1 MQTVSPDFDAARQFL
16 AALGKPKG
24 SIRLRGFYAKG
35 DPRKDD
41 DKGAKGDP
49 TKALVESWVADRR
62 GVYVVVNN
70 GGDKDA
76 DITECIALFLEW
88 DDKPKDWQLTA
99 WQDLGLPEPTIQV
112 DTGGKSI
119 HSYWVLAEPIA
130 TDSWRQLQTRLLDYA
145 DADRTLKNP
154 SRVMRL
160 PGTPHPQTGQLAQVI
175 HLGDTRVT
183 AAAFDSL
190 LPQPEQVKKQAAAR
204 KFIDYETQGLDEIH
218 RALQAI
224 PPRVPGS
231 NTYPIYRNILW
242 GLIKAVEEAGGSAD
256 TAISMM
262 SGHSPQWRGLE
273 QVAHSGG
280 GDITAGTFW
289 YWAKEHGYQAPRRI
303 RQGPPELRNLPP
315 NLPPTSGR
323 QPEPGPV
330 EIPDEEPDLCSFDA
344 DPGPADSL
352 PFRPL
357 GFDHGIYYYLPKAAC
372 QVVPLTAAQ
381 HNKSHF
387 LQLAPLEW
395 WVGGFGDNKGR
406 VDWDSAQNAIMG
418 ACVAQGVYDPSRL
431 RGRGAWADADRVIL
445 HLGNR
450 LVINGRSH
458 PITRLPSNF
467 QSLYCYENAKAIDGP
482 GRDTLSDQVALD
494 VRCIAERFRWEA
506 PASANLLLGWIVLAP
521 VCGAL
526 KWRPH
531 IWITGGAGTG
541 KTTILGSFMKPLLGG
556 MFEGATGGTTEAG
569 LRGQL
574 RSDAIPVVFDELEQN
589 ELKDKLQVQNILAL
603 ARIASSEG
611 GKIYKG
617 TTNGGSNAFEI
628 RSMFCV
634 SSINVALIQRADLDR
649 FCVLA
654 LRKDHMDKSDW
665 AEFEQQIIKTCTEE
679 NGRRLVART
688 IHQIP
693 TVRRNARTLAAALS
707 RRFGQ
712 RFGDQY
718 GTLLAGAWTL
728 EAGGGGELDLR
739 TATQWTDSM
748 DWESREVDNT
758 DADEMKCLNHILQA
772 MVPVD
777 GGRRVT
783 LLELV
788 QLASRGVLFTSSGS
802 TDEVATILGRYG
814 LKVTAGDLAVSN
826 NSTALQALL
835 RDTPWAGN
843 AYRQALRRVPGAS
856 VSGTTLR
863 FPASGVARA
872 TLVPLETVE
881 TRETG

>member
-1 MQTVSPDFDAARQFL
+1 MPVDFDAARQFL

-24 SIRLRGFYAKG
+24 SIRLRGFYGKT
-35 DPRKDD
+35 DPRKAE
-41 DKGAKGDP
+41 DKGAKGEP
-49 TKALVESWVADRR
+49 TKALVDQWVADRR
-62 GVYVVVNN
+62 GVYVVINN

-76 DITECIALFLEW
+76 DITECIAFFCEW
-88 DDKPKDWQLTA
+88 DDRPKDWQLTA
-99 WQDLGLPEPTIQV
+99 WQELGLPEPTIQV

-119 HSYWVLAEPIA
+119 HSYWVLSGPIPA
-130 TDSWRQLQTRLLDYA
+130 VRWRTTMARLLEYA
-145 DADRTLKNP
+145 DADRSLKNP

-160 PGTPHPQTGQLAQVI
+160 PGTPHPETGEIAKIVTQSGHTYDPGLIERFLPAPI
-175 HLGDTRVT
+175 LGATH
-183 AAAFDSL
+183 
-190 LPQPEQVKKQAAAR
+190 QAAR
-204 KFIDYETQGLDEIH
+204 NFTDYEVQGLDEIQ
-218 RALQAI
+218 RALQTI
-224 PPRVPGS
+224 PPRVPGG
-231 NTYPIYRNILW
+231 NTYPMYRNVLW
-242 GLIKAVEEAGGSAD
+242 GLIAACEEAGSNAD
-256 TAISMM
+256 TAISLMA
-262 SGHSPQWRGLE
+262 SHSPLWGGID
-273 QVAHSGG
+273 QVARSGG
-280 GDITAGTFW
+280 ADVKAGTFW
-289 YWAKEHGYQAPRRI
+289 YWAKEHGYQAPRKI

-315 NLPPTSGR
+315 NLPPAGGR
-323 QPEPGPV
+323 QSEPGPAEDPV
-330 EIPDEEPDLCSFDA
+330 VEPDLEDDTP

-357 GFDHGIYYYLPKAAC
+357 GFDHGTYYYLPKAAC
-372 QVVPLTAAQ
+372 QVTALTAAQ

-387 LQLAPLEW
+387 LQLASLEW
-395 WVGGFGDNKGR
+395 WVGGFGDEKGR
-406 VDWDSAQNAIMG
+406 IDWDSAQNAIMG
-418 ACVAQGVYDPSRL
+418 ACIAQGVYDPSRL
-431 RGRGAWADADRVIL
+431 RGRGTWADSDRVIL

-450 LVINGRSH
+450 LVIDGRSH
-458 PITRLPSNF
+458 PITKLPRTF
-467 QSLYCYENAKAIDGP
+467 RSLYCYENAKAIDGP
-482 GRDTLSDQVALD
+482 GSDTLSDEAALD
-494 VRCIAERFRWEA
+494 VRTIAERFRWEA

-589 ELKDKLQVQNILAL
+589 ELKDKMQVQNILSL

-617 TTNGGSNAFEI
+617 TTNGGSNTFEI

-665 AEFEQQIIKTCTEE
+665 AEFEQQILKTCTEE

-688 IHQIP
+688 IQQIP
-693 TVRRNARTLAAALS
+693 TIRTNARTLAAALS
-707 RRFGQ
+707 RKFGQ

-728 EAGGGGELDLR
+728 EPGGGGQLDLQQ
-739 TATQWTDSM
+739 ATQWIDSM
-748 DWESREVDNT
+748 DWESREVDSG

-788 QLASRGVLFTSSGS
+788 QLASRGVLFTSSTS

-814 LKVTAGDLAVSN
+814 LRVISGDLAVSN
-826 NSTALQALL
+826 NNTALQALL

-843 AYRQALRRVPGAS
+843 AYRQALRRVPGATA
-856 VSGTTLR
+856 SGTTLR

-881 TRETG
+881 TREGG

>member
-1 MQTVSPDFDAARQFL
+1 MSVDFDAARQFL

-24 SIRLRGFYAKG
+24 AIRLRGFYAKT
-35 DPRKDD
+35 DPRKAE
-41 DKGAKGDP
+41 DKGAKGEP
-49 TKALVESWVADRR
+49 TKQLVESWVADRR

-76 DITECIALFLEW
+76 DITDCIAFFCEW
-88 DDKPKDWQLTA
+88 DDRPKDWQLTA
-99 WQDLGLPEPTIQV
+99 WQELGLPEPTIQV

-119 HSYWVLAEPIA
+119 HSYWVLSAPIP
-130 TDSWRQLQTRLLDYA
+130 TVRWRTTMQRLLEYA
-145 DADRTLKNP
+145 DADRSLKNP

-160 PGTPHPQTGQLAQVI
+160 PGTPHPESGEIAKIVTHSGRAYDA
-175 HLGDTRVT
+175 GDIERV
-183 AAAFDSL
+183 
-190 LPQPEQVKKQAAAR
+190 LPEPIREAKHQAAR
-204 KFIDYETQGLDEIH
+204 TFTDYEAQGLDEIQK
-218 RALQAI
+218 ALSSI
-224 PPRVPGS
+224 PPRVPGG

-242 GLIKAVEEAGGSAD
+242 GLIAACEEAGSSAD

-262 SGHSPQWRGLE
+262 EGHSPQWKGID
-273 QVAHSGG
+273 QVARSGG
-280 GDITAGTFW
+280 ADVTAGTFW
-289 YWAKEHGYQAPRRI
+289 YWAKEHGYRAPRRI
-303 RQGPPELRNLPP
+303 LPGPPELRSLPP
-315 NLPPTSGR
+315 FLPPA
-323 QPEPGPV
+323 PVAEPAHETA
-330 EIPDEEPDLCSFDA
+330 EISVEEPDFEGDA
-344 DPGPADSL
+344 PGSSL

-357 GFDHGIYYYLPKAAC
+357 GFDHGVYYYLPAAAC
-372 QVVPLTAAQ
+372 QVLSLTAAQ

-387 LQLAPLEW
+387 LQLANLEW
-395 WVGGFGDNKGR
+395 WANSFGDERGR
-406 VDWDSAQNAIMG
+406 IDWDSAQNAIMS
-418 ACVAQGVYDPSRL
+418 ACIAQGVYDPSRL
-431 RGRGAWADADRVIL
+431 RGRGTWADADRVIL

-450 LVINGRSH
+450 LVIDGRSS
-458 PITRLPSNF
+458 PITKLPRSF
-467 QSLYCYENAKAIDGP
+467 KSYYFYENAKAIDGP
-482 GRDTLSDQVALD
+482 GSDALSDQLALE

-589 ELKDKLQVQNILAL
+589 ELKDKMQVQNILAL

-617 TTNGGSNAFEI
+617 TTSGGSNIFEI

-665 AEFEQQIIKTCTEE
+665 AEFEQQILKTCTEE

-688 IHQIP
+688 IQQIP
-693 TVRRNARTLAAALS
+693 TIRTNARTLAAALS
-707 RRFGQ
+707 RKFGQ

-728 EAGGGGELDLR
+728 EPCGGGELDLQ
-739 TATQWTDSM
+739 TATEWIDSM
-748 DWESREVDNT
+748 DWESREVDSG
-758 DADEMKCLNHILQA
+758 DADEMKCLNHILQSL
-772 MVPVD
+772 VPVE
-777 GGRRVT
+777 GGRRMT

-788 QLASRGVLFTSSGS
+788 QLAARGVLFTSAAGS
-802 TDEVATILGRYG
+802 DEVATILGRYG
-814 LKVTAGDLAVSN
+814 LRVVSGDLAVSN

-843 AYRQALRRVPGAS
+843 AYRQALRRVPGATA
-856 VSGTTLR
+856 SGGTLR

-881 TRETG
+881 TREET